1 MPDTRVRRAHR
12 RSRRRSRA
20 VCSSHVPRA
29 PASSIRRATT
39 RWPQGRA
46 ALLPAPRC
54 TPRQLPSRILRAVA
68 APHVACLT
76 LTSESP
82 RIAPPPPLS
91 HRRHHSAAAS
101 AYPLACPTLLSLALA
116 RAACAQP
123 RPVRARP
130 TDTYDL
136 SLVVSGRPVAVALH
150 AARPRCARRYAVRCA
165 PLTCRRSCAAAP
177 ATSGSFPSANP

>member
-29 PASSIRRATT
+29 PASSTRRATT

-101 AYPLACPTLLSLALA
+101 AYPLACHTAVARLGSCRLCSTAPRSRQADRYVRPQPGRVWPSRHRRVSRRSPPLRSQVRYAL
-116 RAACAQP
+116 RAA
-123 RPVRARP
+123 
-130 TDTYDL
+130 DL
-136 SLVVSGRPVAVALH
+136 PEKLCCCSGHQWVISV
-150 AARPRCARRYAVRCA
+150 
-165 PLTCRRSCAAAP
+165 
-177 ATSGSFPSANP
+177 G